1 MPELKKEFLD
11 TGIAKIEF
19 RHFPLDIAAFNASKV
34 AQCKNDGNS
43 DILESLY
50 ANQQKWV
57 KGSSI
62 QEANKNLQKFLKN
75 EGFSID
81 FDSCVNNKEIE
92 DFVLNDRIDGSKN
105 FKVSSTPTIIINN
118 KKFEKALTYKNLKK
132 ALEKEVELKYDLER
146 NVNLVS
152 FRRGKIDISFNEKL
166 NKNFIK
172 NLTEKLLIWT
182 GERWIISLSQEIGQ
196 KTLYESRLEN
206 SKNEFLSAK
215 NNKITKEVMGYFSDA
230 EISRIEKMDKSDD

>member
-1 MPELKKEFLD
+1 MKKIIFLFLILFTTVLNVQAEEIKRITVGNKDAKITIIAFESLTCSHCANFHKNVFPELKKEFLD

-75 EGFSID
+75 EGFSVD
-81 FDSCVNNKEIE
+81 FDSCINNKEIE
-92 DFVLNDRIDGSKN
+92 DFVLNDRIDGTKN

-132 ALEKEVELKYDLER
+132 ALEK
-146 NVNLVS
+146 
-152 FRRGKIDISFNEKL
+152 
-166 NKNFIK
+166 
-172 NLTEKLLIWT
+172 LI
-182 GERWIISLSQEIGQ
+182 
-196 KTLYESRLEN
+196 
-206 SKNEFLSAK
+206 
-215 NNKITKEVMGYFSDA
+215 
-230 EISRIEKMDKSDD
+230 

>member
-1 MPELKKEFLD
+1 MKKILFLLIIFFSVLTNTNAEEIKRITVGNKDAKITIIAFESLTCSHCANFHKNVFPELKKEFLD
-11 TGIAKIEF
+11 TGLAKIEF

-43 DILESLY
+43 NILESLY

-92 DFVLNDRIDGSKN
+92 DFVLNDRIDGTKN

-118 KKFEKALTYKNLKK
+118 KKFEKTLNYKNLKK
-132 ALEKEVELKYDLER
+132 ALEK
-146 NVNLVS
+146 
-152 FRRGKIDISFNEKL
+152 
-166 NKNFIK
+166 
-172 NLTEKLLIWT
+172 LI
-182 GERWIISLSQEIGQ
+182 
-196 KTLYESRLEN
+196 
-206 SKNEFLSAK
+206 
-215 NNKITKEVMGYFSDA
+215 
-230 EISRIEKMDKSDD
+230 

>member
-1 MPELKKEFLD
+1 MRKIIFFLVIFFSVVLNVHAEEIKRITVGNKDAKITIIAFESLTCSHCANFHKNVFPELKKEFLD
-11 TGIAKIEF
+11 TGLAKIEF

-92 DFVLNDRIDGSKN
+92 DFVLNDRIDGTKN

-118 KKFEKALTYKNLKK
+118 KKFEKTLNYKNLKK
-132 ALEKEVELKYDLER
+132 ALEK
-146 NVNLVS
+146 
-152 FRRGKIDISFNEKL
+152 
-166 NKNFIK
+166 
-172 NLTEKLLIWT
+172 LI
-182 GERWIISLSQEIGQ
+182 
-196 KTLYESRLEN
+196 
-206 SKNEFLSAK
+206 
-215 NNKITKEVMGYFSDA
+215 
-230 EISRIEKMDKSDD
+230 